1 MSENETE
8 NETESITFSITP
20 TLKKLIK
27 KYVKDAS
34 ISISSYIKQLI
45 FLDLKE
51 KGYFVLKE
59 S

>member
-1 MSENETE
+1 MPEIEENETE
-8 NETESITFSITP
+8 RIGFSITP
-20 TLKKLIK
+20 TLKKLVE
-27 KYVKDAS
+27 KYVKDAN

-51 KGYFVLKE
+51 KGYFVLRK